1 LERTVQKGGVMK
13 KRKEQLL
20 AAATDYFLEHGI
32 AGVSLRPL
40 GSAIGSSARLLI
52 FHFKSKEAL
61 ITEALAELERRLQ
74 TSFQSM
80 AQSHRPERGVSLYEE
95 LWLWA
100 TQPKNL
106 RCLRLAYE
114 VQVLANRDGALSQ
127 HLQSMTSSWM
137 KMVLE
142 SLPQEQRDPS
152 TRTLYTA
159 FFDGLVLDLL
169 STGERRRTTGALR
182 RFVALAGEG
191 KQSLPDARGSDAHAP
206 HGPRGARVRSAPLH

>member
-1 LERTVQKGGVMK
+1 MR
-13 KRKEQLL
+13 KRKDQLL
-20 AAATDYFLEHGI
+20 AAATEYFLEHGI

-61 ITEALAELERRLQ
+61 IAEAVAELERRLEA
-74 TSFQSM
+74 SFQAM

-114 VQVLANRDGALSQ
+114 VQVLANRDGVLSK
-127 HLQSMTSSWM
+127 HLQSMSASW
-137 KMVLE
+137 VRVVFE
-142 SLPQEQRDPS
+142 SLPEEQRDAA
-152 TRTLYTA
+152 TRTLYTG

-169 STGERRRTTGALR
+169 STGERRRTTRALR
-182 RFVALAGEG
+182 HFVALTGER
-191 KQSLPDARGSDAHAP
+191 KRPLPDAVQEPAKDGR
-206 HGPRGARVRSAPLH
+206 GPRRSLAVKP

>member
-1 LERTVQKGGVMK
+1 MK
-13 KRKEQLL
+13 KRKDHLL
-20 AAATDYFLEHGI
+20 GAATEYFLEHGI

-61 ITEALAELERRLQ
+61 IAEAVAELERRLEV
-74 TSFQSM
+74 SFQAM

-114 VQVLANRDGALSQ
+114 VQVLATRNGLLSK
-127 HLQSMTSSWM
+127 HLRSLSASW
-137 KMVLE
+137 VRVVFE
-142 SLPQEQRDPS
+142 SLPEEQRDAA

-169 STGERRRTTGALR
+169 STGERRRTTRALR
-182 RFVALAGEG
+182 RFVALTGEG
-191 KQSLPDARGSDAHAP
+191 KQRLPDAVQEHATNGR
-206 HGPRGARVRSAPLH
+206 GPRRSLTTGRDSLHTANS

>member
-1 LERTVQKGGVMK
+1 MK
-13 KRKEQLL
+13 RRKEQLL

-52 FHFKSKEAL
+52 FHFKSKERL
-61 ITEALAELERRLQ
+61 IAEALDELERRLE
-74 TSFQSM
+74 TSFKAM
-80 AQSHRPERGVSLYEE
+80 AEAHRRERGVSLFEE

-114 VQVLANRDGALSQ
+114 VQALANRDGVLSK
-127 HLQSMTSSWM
+127 HLQSMTTSWIKVVM
-137 KMVLE
+137 D
-142 SLPQEQRDPS
+142 SLPMDQRDPA

-169 STGERRRTTGALR
+169 TTGDRRRTSAALR
-182 RFVALAGEG
+182 RFVSLTGEG
-191 KQSLPDARGSDAHAP
+191 KQALPRANGADPNGEHR
-206 HGPRGARVRSAPLH
+206 RTARVQTMPSPRQPAV

>member
-1 LERTVQKGGVMK
+1 MR
-13 KRKEQLL
+13 KRREQLL

-61 ITEALAELERRLQ
+61 IAASLDELERRLQ
-74 TSFQSM
+74 ASFETM
-80 AQSHRPERGVSLYEE
+80 MHSHQLRRDTTQFEA

-100 TQPKNL
+100 TQPRNL

-114 VQVLANRDGALSQ
+114 VQILSMRDTAMANELRPMTTRWMRLVLDMLPEGEEDPAIR
-127 HLQSMTSSWM
+127 SMF
-137 KMVLE
+137 
-142 SLPQEQRDPS
+142 
-152 TRTLYTA
+152 TA

-169 STGERRRTTGALR
+169 STGDRRRTSEALHAFSR
-182 RFVALAGEG
+182 LTTALLEERARLP
-191 KQSLPDARGSDAHAP
+191 QSKAS
-206 HGPRGARVRSAPLH
+206 